1 LVAVIAR
8 PFAWLSL
15 LLFAACGASHAQAFD
30 PARSRIG
37 FDVHTRIGSAV
48 RGTFPVFDGRVDT
61 LADGRRQVRL
71 RLSTR
76 DLVIGDSARYTRLAR
91 GPQLFDSER
100 HPSIEFVSEPYA
112 PDLARSGGMLEG
124 RLRMH
129 GVERREQFVLAPAAC
144 DAPGRDCPILA
155 TGRVSRDDYG
165 LDGWR
170 WALADRVR
178 FRIDVRFVD

>member
-1 LVAVIAR
+1 MTGRIH
-8 PFAWLSL
+8 AWLL
-15 LLFAACGASHAQAFD
+15 PVLFAACGASHAQAFD
-30 PARSRIG
+30 ASRSRID
-37 FDVHTRIGSAV
+37 FDVRTRIGAAV
-48 RGTFPVFDGRVDT
+48 KGRFPVFDGRVDT
-61 LADGRRQVRL
+61 LADGRHQVHL
-71 RLSTR
+71 RLSAR
-76 DLVIGDSARYTRLAR
+76 DLVVGDSPRYTRLAR

-100 HPSIEFVSEPYA
+100 HPTIDFDSDPYPPA
-112 PDLARSGGMLEG
+112 LAREGGTLEG

-129 GVERREQFVLAPAAC
+129 GVERRERFVLAPAAC
-144 DAPGRDCPILA
+144 ARPGRECPILA

>member
-1 LVAVIAR
+1 VAVIGR
-8 PFAWLSL
+8 IRAWWPLAL
-15 LLFAACGASHAQAFD
+15 LLACGPGHAQAFD

-37 FDVHTRIGSAV
+37 FDVHTRIGSPV

-61 LADGRRQVRL
+61 VPDGRRQVRL
-71 RLSTR
+71 RLSAR
-76 DLVIGDSARYTRLAR
+76 ELVIGESARYTRLAR

-100 HPSIEFVSEPYA
+100 YPSIEFESDPYLPA
-112 PDLARSGGMLEG
+112 LARSGGALEG
-124 RLRMH
+124 TLRMH
-129 GVERREQFVLAPAAC
+129 GVERRERFELAPASC

-178 FRIDVRFVD
+178 FRIDVRFAD

>member
-1 LVAVIAR
+1 VSRRIH
-8 PFAWLSL
+8 AWLL
-15 LLFAACGASHAQAFD
+15 PVLFSACGASHAQAFD
-30 PARSRIG
+30 PAHSRIG

-48 RGTFPVFDGRVDT
+48 RGLFPVFDGRVDT
-61 LADGRRQVRL
+61 LADGRRQVHL
-71 RLSTR
+71 RLSAR
-76 DLVIGDSARYTRLAR
+76 DLVIGESARYTRLAR

-100 HPSIEFVSEPYA
+100 HPSIEFESDPYPPA
-112 PDLARSGGMLEG
+112 LARTGGMLEG

-129 GVERREQFVLAPAAC
+129 GVERRERFVLEPARC
-144 DAPGRDCPILA
+144 ERPGQDCPILA

-178 FRIDVRFVD
+178 FRIDVRFAD